1 MKKQYQKPEMELL
14 WMQQHCILIV
24 KSLDGVEDVEW
35 VDDGIPSSD
44 DDV

>member
-1 MKKQYQKPEMELL
+1 MELL